1 MISETAL
8 SVLSITGAIA
18 LGAMS
23 PGQSFILV
31 ARTAVASSRRD
42 GMAVALGMGV
52 GCFIFALVALL
63 GLQSLLLALPW
74 LYSTLKVL
82 GGAYLVYLAFK
93 MLRGASQPLN
103 VEVVG
108 AQSLGFRKAFTMGLL
123 TQLSN
128 PNTAIVFGSVFAAL
142 LSHKISPLM
151 YIILPVIALTV
162 DVLWYAFVAFVLSS
176 PRPRRAYLRF
186 KAWFDRVGGGVLAL
200 LGVKLMLN
208 R

>member
-103 VEVVG
+103 VEAVG
-108 AQSLGFRKAFTMGLL
+108 AQSLGFCKAFTTGLL

>member
-108 AQSLGFRKAFTMGLL
+108 AQSLGFAR
-123 TQLSN
+123 
-128 PNTAIVFGSVFAAL
+128 
-142 LSHKISPLM
+142 PLPWG
-151 YIILPVIALTV
+151 Y
-162 DVLWYAFVAFVLSS
+162 
-176 PRPRRAYLRF
+176 
-186 KAWFDRVGGGVLAL
+186 
-200 LGVKLMLN
+200 
-208 R
+208 

>member
-1 MISETAL
+1 
-8 SVLSITGAIA
+8 
-18 LGAMS
+18 
-23 PGQSFILV
+23 
-31 ARTAVASSRRD
+31 
-42 GMAVALGMGV
+42 
-52 GCFIFALVALL
+52 
-63 GLQSLLLALPW
+63 
-74 LYSTLKVL
+74 
-82 GGAYLVYLAFK
+82 

-108 AQSLGFRKAFTMGLL
+108 AQSLGFRKAFTTGLL

>member
-1 MISETAL
+1 M
-8 SVLSITGAIA
+8 
-18 LGAMS
+18 
-23 PGQSFILV
+23 
-31 ARTAVASSRRD
+31 
-42 GMAVALGMGV
+42 
-52 GCFIFALVALL
+52 
-63 GLQSLLLALPW
+63 
-74 LYSTLKVL
+74 
-82 GGAYLVYLAFK
+82 
-93 MLRGASQPLN
+93 
-103 VEVVG
+103 
-108 AQSLGFRKAFTMGLL
+108 

>member
-31 ARTAVASSRRD
+31 ARTAGASSRRD

-108 AQSLGFRKAFTMGLL
+108 AQSLGFRKAFTTGLL

>member
-103 VEVVG
+103 VEAVG
-108 AQSLGFRKAFTMGLL
+108 AQSLGLRKAFITGLL